1 MEPNKTQFGKVISMA
16 DYKAKK
22 EEQTQPGERK
32 WGPQH
37 AGIVKD
43 YEKKD

>member
-1 MEPNKTQFGKVISMA
+1 MEPNKSQFGKVISMA
-16 DYKAKK
+16 DYKANK

-37 AGIVKD
+37 AGVVKD